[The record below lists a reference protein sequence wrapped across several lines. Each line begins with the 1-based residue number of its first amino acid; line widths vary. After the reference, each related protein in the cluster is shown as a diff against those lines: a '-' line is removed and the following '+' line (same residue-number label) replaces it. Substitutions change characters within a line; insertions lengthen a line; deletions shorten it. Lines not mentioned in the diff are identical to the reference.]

1 MSHRDVKPQNILV
14 DGNGG
19 YKLCDFGN
27 AKTLKPSEDENHTF
41 LGTPL
46 YLSPQ
51 LRQEMI
57 NKMQTLLDR
66 RVRYSPY
73 KSDVYSLGLTVL
85 YMCKLAPPLD
95 LAVLQNLQEN
105 THHILGAIRYS
116 DELKTVIY
124 WMLQVSEHNRP
135 DFQEL
140 QTYLNPPPTPL
151 TSLPA
156 TSAVMSEADVPSP
169 LASENMEGVKEVK
182 VEEPKRRIEVTNESN
197 MRAGMRPAS
206 RVLQAPQRPA
216 PVTLTIP
223 SNCYYCQHDI
233 VTAYFRTPCGEFT
246 CSENCKRT
254 HVTMCTR
261 CKQQVR
267 R

>member
-27 AKTLKPSEDENHTF
+27 AKTLKPSEDDLHSF

-51 LRQEMI
+51 LREEMI

-73 KSDVYSLGLTVL
+73 KSDVYSLGLTIL

-95 LAVLQNLQEN
+95 LAVLHQLQET
-105 THHILGAIRYS
+105 THHMLELIPYS
-116 DELKTVIY
+116 YELKSIIY
-124 WMLQVSEHNRP
+124 WMLQVSEHTRP

-140 QTYLNPPPTPL
+140 QNYLNPRPAIAS
-151 TSLPA
+151 SLP
-156 TSAVMSEADVPSP
+156 V
-169 LASENMEGVKEVK
+169 ASTPAIEEEEKK
-182 VEEPKRRIEVTNESN
+182 ALKEEPRRRQIEVTKESN
-197 MRAGMRPAS
+197 MQSGMRPVGK
-206 RVLQAPQRPA
+206 VLQAAQRPA
-216 PVTLTIP
+216 VTPTIA
-223 SNCYYCQHDI
+223 SNCCYCHHDI
-233 VTAYFRTPCGEFT
+233 VSAYFRTPCGEFT
-246 CSENCKRT
+246 CSEACKRP
-254 HVTMCTR
+254 HVTMCVR
-261 CKQQVR
+261 CKQVR

>member
-27 AKTLKPSEDENHTF
+27 AKTLKPSEDDLHSF

-51 LRQEMI
+51 LREEMI

-85 YMCKLAPPLD
+85 YMCKLSFPLD
-95 LAVLQNLQEN
+95 LAIFPILQE
-105 THHILGAIRYS
+105 TAHQLLESIPYS
-116 DELKTVIY
+116 YELKSIIY
-124 WMLQVSEHNRP
+124 WMLQVSEHTRP

-140 QTYLNPPPTPL
+140 QNYLNPPPAPMTF
-151 TSLPA
+151 LPS
-156 TSAVMSEADVPSP
+156 TSAPANTADLPSTSEPA
-169 LASENMEGVKEVK
+169 KEEEEK
-182 VEEPKRRIEVTNESN
+182 KALIEEPRRRQIEETKDT
-197 MRAGMRPAS
+197 GMRPVN
-206 RVLQAPQRPA
+206 RMLQAPQRPA
-216 PVTLTIP
+216 VIHTIA
-223 SNCYYCQHDI
+223 SNCCYCHHDI
-233 VTAYFRTPCGEFT
+233 VAAYFRTFCGEYT
-246 CSENCKRT
+246 CSEACKGV
-254 HVTMCTR
+254 HVIMCVR
-261 CKQQVR
+261 CKQVQR
-267 R
+267 